1 MPRVAKGC
9 VEQLPSGSWRAQVYA
24 GIDPITKREIRL
36 KATAKTEQ
44 QAHIELGRLLKE
56 ASEGRALES
65 GATIAKL
72 LDEYAAIAPWDVST
86 RQTNEGFIR
95 RTIKPALGH
104 LEVRKVRGPILDQ
117 LYTRLKRCGDLGC
130 TGRPF
135 TEHRNI
141 PVLAVNPRDPRPA
154 WQQVHETLTE
164 AIQSG
169 RLAPGDELA
178 SITELSALQG
188 IGTGVIRRALEQ
200 LVADGL
206 IVIRRGQ
213 TPAVAGIAAPVLPG
227 ARKRPGPGHDC
238 RRAGCP
244 LHVCHPMKASTIRG
258 IHSILSGAFVAAQRW
273 EWTDRN
279 PAESAKP
286 PSTIRRAIP
295 ATSPDDVA
303 LVIAKAR
310 AHSPALGLYL
320 WLVAVTGVR
329 RGELCGLQIRDID
342 MDGGLV
348 HVAFNYVVRGGQRVR
363 KDTKTHQDR
372 WLAIDP
378 DTCTLI
384 ANCLD
389 EIRAE
394 LAAVGVELSDDAY
407 LFSNDPAHTRP
418 WNPDWATH
426 KVAEAAAAAG
436 VKLDI
441 KGGRHY
447 TASQLLAGGFDLRNT
462 AARLGHSGGGATT
475 LRHYADPVPEVN
487 RRAAAYL
494 AKLTARSAA
503 QDGDPVQV
511 RAAGR
516 SQADRSPRAVRCPP
530 PHGSPV

>member
-1 MPRVAKGC
+1 MPRVAKGYI
-9 VEQLPSGSWRAQVYA
+9 EQLPSGSFRVSVYA
-24 GIDPITKREIRL
+24 GIDPLTRRAIRL

-56 ASEGRALES
+56 ASEGRTPES
-65 GATIAKL
+65 NATMAKL
-72 LDEYAAIAPWDVST
+72 LDEYAAIAEWDVST

-117 LYTRLKRCGDLGC
+117 LYARLKRCGDLSC

-135 TEHRNI
+135 TEHRNV
-141 PVLAVNPRDPRPA
+141 PVLVLNPRDRRPA
-154 WQQVHETLTE
+154 WQQVTETLTE

-169 RLAPGDELA
+169 SLAPGDELP
-178 SITELSALQG
+178 SITELSALQD
-188 IGTGVIRRALEQ
+188 IGTGVIRHALEA
-200 LVADGL
+200 LAADGL
-206 IVIRRGQ
+206 ILARRGQ
-213 TPAVAGIAAPVLPG
+213 SPIVAGTTAGLSG
-227 ARKRPGPGHDC
+227 ARKRTGPGHDC
-238 RRAGCP
+238 RRAGCRP
-244 LHVCHPMKASTIRG
+244 HVCHPMKASTIRG
-258 IHSILSGAFVAAQRW
+258 IHSILSGAFAAAQRW

-286 PSTIRRAIP
+286 PTTIRQPIP

-303 LVIAKAR
+303 KVIAEAR
-310 AHSPALGLYL
+310 GRSAALGLYL
-320 WLVAVTGVR
+320 WLVVVTGVR

-342 MDGGLV
+342 LDRGLV
-348 HVAFNYVVRGGQRVR
+348 HIAFNYVVRGGQRVR

-378 DTCTLI
+378 DTCALI
-384 ANCLD
+384 ATYLD

-394 LAAVGVELSDDAY
+394 LAVVGVELREDAY

-426 KVAEAAAAAG
+426 KVAEVAAAAG

-475 LRHYADPVPEVN
+475 LRHYADPVPEVD

-494 AKLTARSAA
+494 ARLTAGSTS
-503 QDGDPVQV
+503 QD
-511 RAAGR
+511 
-516 SQADRSPRAVRCPP
+516 
-530 PHGSPV
+530 